1 MTANSWAK
9 AKKELGGERASASS
23 APRKT
28 LLMNLK
34 KETSFSFQGERKEIN
49 QRINDLQLHNTNL
62 QG

>member
-1 MTANSWAK
+1 MGQG
-9 AKKELGGERASASS
+9 KKKNWVVKEQVLHPRPER
-23 APRKT
+23 
-28 LLMNLK
+28 LMNLK